1 MQLEDLSGLM
11 TLRRFVEVAHHIP
24 GRIRLR
30 FTNRLISGLS
40 KNKLSALE
48 EICHPEGYLRSY
60 SLNTATGSL
69 VLEYSAAHISPATLN
84 QLLAM
89 TTLSLIRL
97 LNRFTPLFHI
107 QKANKG
113 SHYE

>member
-84 QLLAM
+84 QLFGEDDALAHQALEQIYS
-89 TTLSLIRL
+89 TLS
-97 LNRFTPLFHI
+97 HSES
-107 QKANKG
+107 K
-113 SHYE
+113 